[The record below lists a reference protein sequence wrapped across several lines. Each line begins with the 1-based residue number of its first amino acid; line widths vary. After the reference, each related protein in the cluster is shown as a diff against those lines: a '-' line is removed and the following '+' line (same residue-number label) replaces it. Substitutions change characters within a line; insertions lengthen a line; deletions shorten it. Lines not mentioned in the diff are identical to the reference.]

1 MTVPVR
7 WLLGRRALGLDLRA
21 GHAGVSAPIGVVT
34 TTELTDPTPWLSGG
48 ELVLTTGIG
57 LPEDDDGRRAYLYR
71 LADAGVAALGFGV
84 GVRMPATPRALIDAA
99 DERGLALFDVPLPT
113 PFVALVQAVVN
124 ESARQQSQSS
134 THARNVQ
141 QRMTR
146 AAVSGG
152 PDATLRALASGCAG
166 IAVLADRHGRI
177 NPPILDPAVQAL
189 VFDQIR
195 RNPGSSAVESV
206 GPGAIVTQPIRV
218 GHTGHGWLAVVFEHP
233 PQPTDHILIGHANSL
248 LALDFE
254 KPLRLRTAQHR
265 LNAAALGVLLAA
277 DADLGP
283 AQQLVAEAADN
294 TGIRAL
300 VLCADTSAA
309 LAEPLHQALQAAGR
323 PVFVHTE
330 ATQATVVLR
339 GGDGTGFAAR
349 LLDGLPSGLR
359 RHTRAGLSTPA
370 PVAQLAGAVA
380 EARRSAAAAPPGGE
394 VLDAARMAGR
404 TLLEDPATRAALGQL
419 AGTLIAPLHDADPA
433 LVTSLRAFLEHHG
446 HWEAAATAAGV
457 HRHTLRA
464 RLARIEEL
472 LGVDLGS
479 ARVRAE
485 LLLALLADG

>member
-1 MTVPVR
+1 M
-7 WLLGRRALGLDLRA
+7 
-21 GHAGVSAPIGVVT
+21 
-34 TTELTDPTPWLSGG
+34 
-48 ELVLTTGIG
+48 
-57 LPEDDDGRRAYLYR
+57 
-71 LADAGVAALGFGV
+71 
-84 GVRMPATPRALIDAA
+84 TPRALIDAA

-152 PDATLRALASGCAG
+152 PGRDAAGAASGCAG

-265 LNAAALGVLLAA
+265 LNAAALGA
-277 DADLGP
+277 
-283 AQQLVAEAADN
+283 
-294 TGIRAL
+294 
-300 VLCADTSAA
+300 
-309 LAEPLHQALQAAGR
+309 AAGR
-323 PVFVHTE
+323 RRRPGPG
-330 ATQATVVLR
+330 AAAGGR
-339 GGDGTGFAAR
+339 GSRQHRHPGVGAVRRHLGRAGRTPAPGAAGR
-349 LLDGLPSGLR
+349 GSSGLR
-359 RHTRAGLSTPA
+359 AHR
-370 PVAQLAGAVA
+370 
-380 EARRSAAAAPPGGE
+380 
-394 VLDAARMAGR
+394 
-404 TLLEDPATRAALGQL
+404 
-419 AGTLIAPLHDADPA
+419 
-433 LVTSLRAFLEHHG
+433 G
-446 HWEAAATAAGV
+446 HA
-457 HRHTLRA
+457 
-464 RLARIEEL
+464 
-472 LGVDLGS
+472 
-479 ARVRAE
+479 
-485 LLLALLADG
+485 

>member
-7 WLLGRRALGLDLRA
+7 WLLGRRALGLVLRA

-189 VFDQIR
+189 VVDQIR

-206 GPGAIVTQPIRV
+206 GPGRSSPSRSGSATPVTA
-218 GHTGHGWLAVVFEHP
+218 GWP
-233 PQPTDHILIGHANSL
+233 WCS
-248 LALDFE
+248 
-254 KPLRLRTAQHR
+254 
-265 LNAAALGVLLAA
+265 
-277 DADLGP
+277 
-283 AQQLVAEAADN
+283 
-294 TGIRAL
+294 
-300 VLCADTSAA
+300 
-309 LAEPLHQALQAAGR
+309 
-323 PVFVHTE
+323 
-330 ATQATVVLR
+330 
-339 GGDGTGFAAR
+339 
-349 LLDGLPSGLR
+349 
-359 RHTRAGLSTPA
+359 ST
-370 PVAQLAGAVA
+370 
-380 EARRSAAAAPPGGE
+380 RRSPP
-394 VLDAARMAGR
+394 
-404 TLLEDPATRAALGQL
+404 T
-419 AGTLIAPLHDADPA
+419 
-433 LVTSLRAFLEHHG
+433 TS
-446 HWEAAATAAGV
+446 
-457 HRHTLRA
+457 
-464 RLARIEEL
+464 
-472 LGVDLGS
+472 
-479 ARVRAE
+479 
-485 LLLALLADG
+485 